1 MVRLILKQMS
11 RCVWDDELALLVIQ
25 RYMFRP
31 VLDKLEGELVVAT
44 EVINWA
50 VLLAETPGGVSALS
64 TPEVVGQLQGIASK
78 NTILQMRVLD
88 MMVRVAT
95 LGQEHLQ
102 SVQNSGF
109 LEQLIKILHK
119 EDFLLKLNCG
129 AVDHSCPCTSWP
141 EVHGVSWSSHHHDF
155 FAGGLS

>member
-1 MVRLILKQMS
+1 MVHQDDNVVRLILKQMS

-25 RYMFRP
+25 RYMIRP

-50 VLLAETPGGVSALS
+50 ILLAEIPGGVSALS
-64 TPEVVGQLQGIASK
+64 TPEVVGKLQGIASK
-78 NTILQMRVLD
+78 NTILQMRVLE

-102 SVQNSGF
+102 SVQ
-109 LEQLIKILHK
+109 K
-119 EDFLLKLNCG
+119 
-129 AVDHSCPCTSWP
+129 VP
-141 EVHGVSWSSHHHDF
+141 
-155 FAGGLS
+155 

>member
-1 MVRLILKQMS
+1 MVHGLVHQDDNVVRLILKQMS

-25 RYMFRP
+25 RYMIRP

-50 VLLAETPGGVSALS
+50 VLLALAETPGGVSALS

-78 NTILQMRVLD
+78 NTILQMRVLE

-102 SVQNSGF
+102 SVQ
-109 LEQLIKILHK
+109 K
-119 EDFLLKLNCG
+119 
-129 AVDHSCPCTSWP
+129 VP
-141 EVHGVSWSSHHHDF
+141 
-155 FAGGLS
+155 